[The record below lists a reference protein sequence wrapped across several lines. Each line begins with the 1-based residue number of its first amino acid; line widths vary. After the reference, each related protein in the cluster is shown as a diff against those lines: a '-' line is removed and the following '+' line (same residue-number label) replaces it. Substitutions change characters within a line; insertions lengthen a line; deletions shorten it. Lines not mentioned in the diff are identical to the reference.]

1 MESLKAVITM
11 ENEEKIVVELY
22 EKYAP
27 LTVKNFIDLCRKN
40 FYSGLTFHR
49 IVKGFVIQ
57 GGCPNGDGTGGPG
70 YEIKGEFSTNGIN
83 NTLKHTKGVISMARS
98 SDPDSAGSQFFIMLD
113 DHSHLDGNYAAF
125 GKVIHGMEVVDKIG
139 KSKVD
144 FRDKP
149 LVPVV
154 IKSISI
160 ENETL

>member
-83 NTLKHTKGVISMARS
+83 
-98 SDPDSAGSQFFIMLD
+98 
-113 DHSHLDGNYAAF
+113 
-125 GKVIHGMEVVDKIG
+125 
-139 KSKVD
+139 
-144 FRDKP
+144 
-149 LVPVV
+149 
-154 IKSISI
+154 
-160 ENETL
+160 